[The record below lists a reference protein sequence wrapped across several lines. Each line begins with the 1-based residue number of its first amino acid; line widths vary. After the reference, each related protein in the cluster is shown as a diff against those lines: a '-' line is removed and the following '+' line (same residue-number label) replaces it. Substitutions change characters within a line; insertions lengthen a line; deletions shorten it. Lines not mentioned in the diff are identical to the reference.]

1 MDGKDDRYPIAGLS
15 GDGVFTCK
23 GASSFC
29 KKFGSCRGYM
39 PHSQMHLHIASQ
51 TTYLTNPHEPP
62 PILIVSTLPP
72 ELLLFQTPKHRK
84 TDGAKRKSQL
94 EAHITPILRVPDPLA
109 YGTDEPRLRHTHHGA
124 EDSKAESE
132 HRGDTGREQARI
144 VPYGDIVFALLED
157 EVLG

>member
-1 MDGKDDRYPIAGLS
+1 MQRCIFLLQFFFGVTEGICLIPPYTYMSQAKQPILPIHTS
-15 GDGVFTCK
+15 V
-23 GASSFC
+23 
-29 KKFGSCRGYM
+29 
-39 PHSQMHLHIASQ
+39 
-51 TTYLTNPHEPP
+51 P

-84 TDGAKRKSQL
+84 TDGAKRKGQL

-124 EDSKAESE
+124 EDSEAESE